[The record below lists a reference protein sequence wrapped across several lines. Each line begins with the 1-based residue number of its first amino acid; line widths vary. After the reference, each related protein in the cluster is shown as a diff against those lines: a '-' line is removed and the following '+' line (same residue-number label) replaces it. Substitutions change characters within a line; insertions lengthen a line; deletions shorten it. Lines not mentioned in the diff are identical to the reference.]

1 MRESKGC
8 AVDYAEWTFS
18 RGLRHLLCGL
28 HLALIAILSLLPA
41 WFFPASVTGV
51 AGLDKVVHAGL
62 YGILGALVYW
72 ARAADR
78 KGPPRARWALGAIG
92 YGVLMEVLQLT
103 LSGVRRGFSW
113 GDILANA
120 VGVAAGWLVM
130 QRLLGRGDIHKT

>member
-1 MRESKGC
+1 
-8 AVDYAEWTFS
+8 
-18 RGLRHLLCGL
+18 LLCSL
-28 HLALIAILSLLPA
+28 HLALITILSLLPA
-41 WFFPASVTGV
+41 WFLPASVTGV
-51 AGLDKVVHAGL
+51 VGLDKVVHAGL

-78 KGPPRARWALGAIG
+78 KGPPRAGWALGAMG